1 VQMSLDDNISI
12 YAWMDSKA
20 VACISN
26 VHPAMAVKVSR
37 RTKGRAQP
45 LELDCPLALA
55 EYNQWMGAIDDFDR
69 LMSFHSAK
77 LRSRKWWLAIF
88 YFLID
93 VAAINALHLWRLEN
107 PADAGRFSRRVWI
120 AGLIVEIL
128 EAYGTKRQRVIPQ
141 SPIPQPAPEDDERPA
156 ARPGGKGGS
165 HRGLALAGDVLA
177 SDARLTE
184 RHFPAKEYKRGNC
197 ALCYH
202 TRPDKEGEKQVVW
215 HCEQCQVMLH
225 VPECFKEWHTK
236 KKPKSK
242 LV

>member
-1 VQMSLDDNISI
+1 
-12 YAWMDSKA
+12 
-20 VACISN
+20 
-26 VHPAMAVKVSR
+26 VKVR
-37 RTKGRAQP
+37 RRMKGRAQP

-55 EYNQWMGAIDDFDR
+55 KYNQWMGAIDDFDR
-69 LMSFHSAK
+69 LMSFHSCK

-93 VAAINALHLWRLEN
+93 VASINALHLWRIEN
-107 PADAGRFSRRVWI
+107 PDEAVRFPRRVWI
-120 AGLIVEIL
+120 AGLIEEIL
-128 EAYGTKRQRVIPQ
+128 QAYGAKRGRAPPTSAV
-141 SPIPQPAPEDDERPA
+141 PAPPPAEDDRPA

-165 HRGLALAGDVLA
+165 HRGLALASDILA
-177 SDARLTE
+177 SDARLKE

-202 TRPDKEGEKQVVW
+202 TRSDKDGEKQVVW

-236 KKPKSK
+236 KNPKSK